1 VIIKAGNA
9 LYVKQYNAL
18 LDLSCKRGYYLLNL
32 LEFNLIMKT
41 NLGNK
46 LQQVR
51 KLKSFSLRDV
61 EAKTGISNAYLSQL
75 ERGDANNPSP
85 KKLKLLADCYDI
97 PYADLLNLAG
107 YLPSDSGNQSQLIAS
122 QSDDETNTILGTALK
137 NVELTEEEENSVV
150 QYITFLKSQRK

>member
-1 VIIKAGNA
+1 
-9 LYVKQYNAL
+9 
-18 LDLSCKRGYYLLNL
+18 
-32 LEFNLIMKT
+32 MKT

-51 KLKSFSLRDV
+51 KLKSLSLRDV

-75 ERGDANNPSP
+75 ERGDASNPSP
-85 KKLKLLADCYDI
+85 KKLKSLADCYDI

-107 YLPSDSGNQSQLIAS
+107 YLPNDDGNQSQLIAS
-122 QSDDETNTILGTALK
+122 QSDDGTNTILGAALK

-150 QYITFLKSQRK
+150 QYITFLKSQRN